1 MGGESTL
8 GSELLQ
14 PHNGHPRPDP
24 TQGSHFAGWKSSE
37 T

>member
-1 MGGESTL
+1 MGRESTL

-14 PHNGHPRPDP
+14 PQNGHPRPDP
-24 TQGSHFAGWKSSE
+24 TQGNHFAGWRSSE